1 MIYLTLKIGVQ
12 GRQRK
17 AIQLPE
23 PPKEAP
29 LSLESNEIVQVE
41 SQKSWRESQLFQQLS
56 ATSSMPASAMV

>member
-17 AIQLPE
+17 AIQLLE

-29 LSLESNEIVQVE
+29 LSLESNEIMQVE
-41 SQKSWRESQLFQQLS
+41 SQKS
-56 ATSSMPASAMV
+56 